1 MSHSTTWTSAPESA
15 DEPSPVDAATADT
28 AMLGQLLRDARRDRG
43 LSLKAFSAQSGISEG
58 LLSKFERGSGNPSL
72 LTLQKIAATL
82 DIRLSDLFH
91 QVPSAGYGHGDTEGG
106 ALRPDQCAIVRNDDR
121 KRLVIP
127 YEGLVYELLSPN
139 LQRDLAMMHCEVPVG
154 FDGSARPFQH
164 KGEDTVHVLTGRFE
178 VHVAHE
184 SYVLEPGD
192 TVTFQSSLPHWWKNV
207 GDVPV
212 TVICVNSPPSF

>member
-1 MSHSTTWTSAPESA
+1 MSRPTSWTPVPESD
-15 DEPSPVDAATADT
+15 DEPSPAEVATADT
-28 AMLGQLLRDARRDRG
+28 AVLGQLLRDARRDRG

-91 QVPSAGYGHGDTEGG
+91 KVPSANHGPADTGSG
-106 ALRPDQCAIVRNDDR
+106 ALRTDQCAIVRHNDR
-121 KRLVIP
+121 KHLAIP
-127 YEGLVYELLSPN
+127 YEGIVYELLSPN
-139 LQRDLAMMHCEVPVG
+139 LQRDLAMMYCEVLVG

-178 VHVAHE
+178 VHVANE

-192 TVTFQSSLPHWWKNV
+192 TVTFQSSLPHWWRNV

>member
-1 MSHSTTWTSAPESA
+1 MSQPTTWAATHDSD

-28 AMLGQLLRDARRDRG
+28 AVLGQLLRDARRDRG

-58 LLSKFERGSGNPSL
+58 LLSKFERGNGNPSL
-72 LTLQKIAATL
+72 LTLQKIAAAL

-91 QVPSAGYGHGDTEGG
+91 QVPSAGYDPTDPAGS
-106 ALRPDQCAIVRNDDR
+106 ALRSDQCTIVRHDDR

-127 YEGLVYELLSPN
+127 YEGLAYELLSPN
-139 LQRDLAMMHCEVPVG
+139 LQRDLAMMRCEVPVG

-184 SYVLEPGD
+184 SHVLEPGD

>member
-1 MSHSTTWTSAPESA
+1 MSPTTSTSVPAGHEA
-15 DEPSPVDAATADT
+15 EPSPADAATADT

-43 LSLKAFSAQSGISEG
+43 LSLKAFAAQSGISEG

-72 LTLQKIAATL
+72 LTLQKIATTL

-91 QVPSAGYGHGDTEGG
+91 QVPSAGYSRGDAEPG
-106 ALRPDQCAIVRNDDR
+106 ALRPDQCAVVRHDAR

-127 YEGLVYELLSPN
+127 YDGLVYELLSPD
-139 LQRDLAMMHCEVPVG
+139 LQRGLAMQYCEVPVG
-154 FDGSARPFQH
+154 FEGSARPFQH